1 MGKKR
6 SVTILGGLGMIGGQ
20 MASDYLRMGWKVRLC
35 DDESKGSWRRMPFP
49 AHEVTYLRADL
60 RLAGVAEEA
69 IGSSEVVYHLASKP
83 YGIGHSSTHGVEMFH
98 YNLDLNRSVLDAVRK
113 RRPAVTAVMS
123 SSCVYD
129 GEGMGTLS
137 DRPPLTGLPEKVN
150 YGYGWAKRVLETQ
163 AWFAMQEMKRPVVI
177 VRPFNMYGP
186 TVTWQGK
193 ASQAIPMLVDK
204 VMRSDRRVE
213 CWGSGNQIRNYLHT
227 EDFCRYVRLLV
238 EKRIGG
244 IPVNVASARNITVR
258 QLLEIILKEAGKDLA
273 IFCNRKMPEGRLGK
287 KADLTR
293 LRKILGREAKEN
305 VRLENG
311 ILQMIGWWNEEVAK
325 Q

>member
-1 MGKKR
+1 MKKR
-6 SVTILGGLGMIGGQ
+6 STVSILGGLGMIGGQ
-20 MASDYLRMGWKVRLC
+20 MALDYLKMGWRVKIC
-35 DDESKGSWRRMPFP
+35 DDESKGSWRRMPFQP
-49 AHEVTYLRADL
+49 HDVTYLRADL
-60 RLAGVAEEA
+60 RSDGVADEA

-98 YNLDLNRSVLDAVRK
+98 YNLDLNRAVLGAVRK
-113 RRPAVTAVMS
+113 RRPAITAVMS
-123 SSCVYD
+123 SSCVYEGD
-129 GEGMGTLS
+129 GVGTLS
-137 DRPPLTGLPEKVN
+137 DRPPLAGLPEKVN

-163 AWFAMQEMKRPVVI
+163 AWFAMQEMSRPVVI

-204 VMRSDRRVE
+204 VMRSDCQVE

-238 EKRIGG
+238 EKKFAG
-244 IPVNVASARNITVR
+244 IPVNVASARNIKVR
-258 QLLEIILKEAGKDLA
+258 KLLEIILRAAEKDLA
-273 IFCNRKMPEGRLGK
+273 IVCNRRMPEGRLGK

-293 LRKILGREAKEN
+293 LRKILGKEAREN
-305 VRLENG
+305 IRLEDG
-311 ILQMIGWWNEEVAK
+311 IRQMIGWWKKEVASR
-325 Q
+325 